1 MNIINNEFIS
11 LPRLTFSNVNFSNVD
26 VDESCGE
33 MSLMFPLITDDLEFD
48 DLLGLLNNKIR
59 QDYYNPWNVF
69 EPEFEQSLNN
79 NRDINMVI
87 TMTDYG
93 NYEFNLFKYT
103 DDMYTKIQVE
113 LYDDEIELFKSYM
126 YKYFESSYQLE
137 EIRGDVERS
146 VNNVVPINKLVGLR
160 LVSDRIVDGSY
171 KASWMSEDKQRCMI
185 CELADY
191 SDEKCPTIIT
201 KFGF

>member
-1 MNIINNEFIS
+1 MNIINNEIVF
-11 LPRLTFSNVNFSNVD
+11 LPCLTSSNVNLDKLN

-33 MSLMFPLITDDLEFD
+33 MSLTFPLITDDLKFD
-48 DLLGLLNNKIR
+48 DLLELLNNGIR
-59 QDYYNPWNVF
+59 RDYYMSGNVV

-79 NRDINMVI
+79 NRDIDMVI

-113 LYDDEIELFKSYM
+113 LYDDEIELFKSFM
-126 YKYFESSYQLE
+126 YKYFEPSYQLE
-137 EIRGDVERS
+137 QIRGDVEGS
-146 VNNVVPINKLVGLR
+146 VNKKIPRKELIGLK
-160 LVSDRIVDGSY
+160 LVSDRIVDNSY
-171 KASWMSEDKQRCMI
+171 KAAWISEDKQKCMI

-191 SDEKCPTIIT
+191 IDDKCPVTVT

>member
-26 VDESCGE
+26 VDESCGK

-137 EIRGDVERS
+137 QIRGDVERS
-146 VNNVVPINKLVGLR
+146 VNNVISINKLVGLR

>member
-1 MNIINNEFIS
+1 
-11 LPRLTFSNVNFSNVD
+11 VNFSNVD

-137 EIRGDVERS
+137 QIRGDVERS
-146 VNNVVPINKLVGLR
+146 VNNVIPINKLVGLR